1 MCLRTVMHSDHHVTK
16 FPQNS
21 GTRFHVF
28 EGSGLL
34 QSGGVF
40 MVAMQ
45 ATNEQKGLRL
55 ASVWA
60 SAVRPGVPQW
70 W

>member
-1 MCLRTVMHSDHHVTK
+1 MCLRTVRHGDQETK

-45 ATNEQKGLRL
+45 ANEQKGLRL

>member
-1 MCLRTVMHSDHHVTK
+1 MHGDHVTN

-55 ASVWA
+55 ASV
-60 SAVRPGVPQW
+60 RPSGAPCSEA
-70 W
+70 